1 MLENVRYPDFIII
14 GATKGG
20 TSWIVANLQQQES
33 VSIPMQPSAGLHY
46 FSRNFE
52 RGTDW
57 YLKHF
62 SGIGDEIAFVG
73 EKSASYLPHPDV
85 PARLKELLPD
95 VRLIAQLRNP
105 VDRAYSDYCM
115 HFRRGQADGDI
126 ARYLDPNRTPIPRL
140 LNDGLYHAHLSRY
153 LDFFAPDRLL
163 VTIYE
168 EMERDPA
175 GVFRSIARHVG
186 VKDPFISQ
194 DIGKRAKAG
203 DSAMLPLGMRR
214 VLAPMKSVVAPFR
227 HTAAFRSARALLAK
241 PNRYPP
247 LTAPI
252 RARLEAYFQPE
263 TEQLSRLLGRDL
275 NEWRRV
281 GSSDAA

>member
-1 MLENVRYPDFIII
+1 MRYPDFIII

-20 TSWIVANLQQQES
+20 TSWIVANLQLQED
-33 VSIPMQPSAGLHY
+33 VSIPMQPSAGVHY

-62 SGIGDEIAFVG
+62 SGISDEIRFVG

-85 PARLKELLPD
+85 PARLKELLPHA
-95 VRLIAQLRNP
+95 RLIAQLRNP

-115 HFRRGQADGDI
+115 HFRRGQASGDI
-126 ARYLDPNRTPIPRL
+126 ERYLDPDRTPIPRL
-140 LNDGLYHAHLSRY
+140 LNDGRYHTHLTRY
-153 LDFFAPDRLL
+153 LDFFPPDQVL

-175 GVFRSIARHVG
+175 GVLRSISRHVG
-186 VKDPFISQ
+186 VDDPVIPQ
-194 DIGKRAKAG
+194 DIGKRAKAR
-203 DSAMLPLGMRR
+203 DTAMLPLGVRR
-214 VLAPMKSVVAPFR
+214 LLGPMKGVVAPFR
-227 HTAAFRSARALLAK
+227 HTSAFKSARALLAK

-247 LTAPI
+247 LTEPI
-252 RARLEAYFQPE
+252 RARLAAYFQPE
-263 TEQLSRLLGRDL
+263 TERLARLLGRDL
-275 NEWRRV
+275 DEWRRV
-281 GSSDAA
+281 DSSNAA